1 MSATNTTLRVG
12 ASASRLV
19 SFHSNK
25 LPSLPSFLKSVLT
38 MHGGASRAHAR
49 FGCRVLA
56 AAAGPR
62 SHPRL
67 ARGVVD
73 RISSFLL
80 ARVHPVSKRTAGF
93 KVKVMGKIPNGYKLL
108 ARQENELQ
116 EVRLFPFWAP
126 FVSRGRRRRRPRCLR

>member
-25 LPSLPSFLKSVLT
+25 LPSLPSFLKSVLN
-38 MHGGASRAHAR
+38 MHGGASRVV
-49 FGCRVLA
+49 GCCVCVLA
-56 AAAGPR
+56 AAGPV
-62 SHPRL
+62 L
-67 ARGVVD
+67 NRGLRGGID

-116 EVRLFPFWAP
+116 EVRLPRAAGFLWPP
-126 FVSRGRRRRRPRCLR
+126 FVSRAPPPARCLR